1 MPDEE
6 AFCVLIR
13 LMEGYNM
20 RGLYTPNM
28 EGLQLRLYQ
37 YDQLLYDLLPKVAR
51 HLENVIISY
60 HIMNIKIIKTIVV

>member
-1 MPDEE
+1 
-6 AFCVLIR
+6 
-13 LMEGYNM
+13 
-20 RGLYTPNM
+20 M